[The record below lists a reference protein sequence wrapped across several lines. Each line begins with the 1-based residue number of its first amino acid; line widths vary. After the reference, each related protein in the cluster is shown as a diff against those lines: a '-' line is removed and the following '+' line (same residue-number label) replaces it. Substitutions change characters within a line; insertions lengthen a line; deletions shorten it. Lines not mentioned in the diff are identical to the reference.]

1 MTLPWLQ
8 HILLVPILL
17 PLLCG
22 AVLAPLT
29 QGWHRLKF
37 ALSYASVLGLLATAL
52 VLVAMTDGGY
62 WQDGIGVYL
71 AANWAAPFGIALVAD
86 RLAAMMLL
94 LTALLAMAA
103 LHFAMQRWG
112 RIGVHFHTLFQFLL
126 MGINGAFLT
135 HDLFNLFVFF
145 EVMLAASYGLVLHG
159 YNSTRLRASM
169 QYIAV
174 NLAAA
179 LLFLVGTALIYAAT
193 GTLNMAD
200 LAARIPALP
209 AASAGLVQTG
219 AAILVLAFLIK
230 SAMWPLGFWL
240 PTTYAAAS
248 PPVAAMLVLMTKV
261 GAYVILRLWLLL
273 FPIGTAG
280 TSSGFG
286 YDALLYGGMATIV
299 FGAAGMLSSDSAGRM
314 AGYGATVSSGTL
326 LAVIGYGQPSLVVAG
341 LYYLVGSTLA
351 VAAFLLL
358 IELIERI
365 RTPRSAML
373 AVTME
378 AYAVEDTPDEPKGQG
393 VPAAMAFLGL
403 SFAACALMIAGLPP
417 LSGFVAKFSLFH
429 ALLNP
434 PVAAGADAAGVVIPG
449 VGWVL
454 MALVIASGLITI
466 ISMVRFGV
474 RTFWA
479 ATNATPPKLH
489 RSEVAPIAFLLTLAV
504 AMTVE
509 ASPIFGYLQRASAGI
524 HRPADYIGRVL
535 GTPAVPGPAARHAA
549 GAAGVMGAA
558 GAAAA
563 PGLPASGEAAS

>member
-1 MTLPWLQ
+1 MRPAD
-8 HILLVPILL
+8 HLLLAPVLL

-22 AVLAPLT
+22 AALAPLT

-37 ALSYASVLGLLATAL
+37 ALGYASVLGMLGAALALAAL
-52 VLVAMTDGGY
+52 ADGGY
-62 WQDGIGVYL
+62 WQHGIGVYL

-86 RLAAMMLL
+86 RLAALMLI
-94 LTALLAMAA
+94 LTALLGLAA
-103 LHFAMQRWG
+103 LHFAKLRWG
-112 RIGVHFHTLFQFLL
+112 RIGVHFHPLFQFLL

-159 YNSTRLRASM
+159 YNAERLRASM

-174 NLAAA
+174 NLAAS
-179 LLFLVGTALIYAAT
+179 LLFLLGTALIYAVA

-200 LAARIPALP
+200 LAARVAAMP
-209 AASAGLVQTG
+209 AADRGLLEIG
-219 AAILVLAFLIK
+219 ATVLALAFLIK

-261 GAYVILRLWLLL
+261 GVYAILRLWLLL
-273 FPIGTAG
+273 FPGDVG
-280 TSSGFG
+280 PDFG
-286 YDALLYGGMATIV
+286 YPALLWGGMATIV
-299 FGAAGMLSSDSAGRM
+299 FGAAGMLSTDIAGRM
-314 AGYGATVSSGTL
+314 AGYGAIVSSGTL
-326 LAVIGYGQPSLVVAG
+326 LAVVGYGQASLVPTG
-341 LYYLVGSTLA
+341 LYYLAGSTFA
-351 VAAFLLL
+351 IAAFLLL

-365 RTPRSAML
+365 RTPHTAML

-378 AYAVEDTPDEPKGQG
+378 AWAVEDKPDEPLGRG

-403 SFAACALMIAGLPP
+403 SFAACALVIAGLPP

-434 PVAAGADAAGVVIPG
+434 PGGSIPAAG
-449 VGWVL
+449 WTL
-454 MALVIASGLITI
+454 MALILASGLVAVL
-466 ISMVRFGV
+466 SMMRFGV

-479 ATNATPPKLH
+479 NSGAGASATPPRLH
-489 RSEVAPIAFLLTLAV
+489 RSEVVPVVFLLALSV
-504 AMTVE
+504 FMTVE
-509 ASPIFGYLQRASAGI
+509 AGPIFAYLGRASEGI

-535 GTPAVPGPAARHAA
+535 GQPPVALPAGE
-549 GAAGVMGAA
+549 MGA
-558 GAAAA
+558 G
-563 PGLPASGEAAS
+563 GKR